1 MAHRPTMFNC
11 LRGGCRTTAQQPS
24 SSSRSSGSPKRK
36 IRFRHPPSAISI
48 QNSVVV
54 VADSLRDKDK
64 DKDVVATA
72 ELPEMSTCSDAERTH
87 FLEQLTAGAD
97 ALRVASTAIQ
107 NDHSSVFAAVSQSGW
122 ALAWASPALR
132 ARREIVMAAVSI

>member
-1 MAHRPTMFNC
+1 MPDYCSAAIVVVKIIGEPKTKDSFSSPPLCNFDPK
-11 LRGGCRTTAQQPS
+11 LCR
-24 SSSRSSGSPKRK
+24 RRRRRFSPK
-36 IRFRHPPSAISI
+36 
-48 QNSVVV
+48 
-54 VADSLRDKDK
+54 DKDK

-72 ELPEMSTCSDAERTH
+72 EVPEMSTCSDAERTH

>member
-1 MAHRPTMFNC
+1 
-11 LRGGCRTTAQQPS
+11 
-24 SSSRSSGSPKRK
+24 
-36 IRFRHPPSAISI
+36 
-48 QNSVVV
+48 
-54 VADSLRDKDK
+54 
-64 DKDVVATA
+64 
-72 ELPEMSTCSDAERTH
+72 MSTCSDAERTH